1 MYSPSG
7 CWIGQ
12 AFVFAVLE
20 CHRCQ
25 DPMKMLEQ
33 IGPPETTRK
42 ILQCLELPA
51 RRPPLATARPDP
63 QASLP
68 LDSAEAAPLD

>member
-1 MYSPSG
+1 
-7 CWIGQ
+7 
-12 AFVFAVLE
+12 
-20 CHRCQ
+20 
-25 DPMKMLEQ
+25 MKMLEQ